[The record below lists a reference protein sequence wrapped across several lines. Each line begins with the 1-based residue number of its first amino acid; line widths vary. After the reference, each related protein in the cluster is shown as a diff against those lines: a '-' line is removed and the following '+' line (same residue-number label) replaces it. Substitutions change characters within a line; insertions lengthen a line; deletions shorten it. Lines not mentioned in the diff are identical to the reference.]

1 MVSVFRENKAHLQN
15 PLFSHY
21 HDLSPSLQ
29 KRLAHSWAPVFCEH
43 VFAKIDETPF
53 AVLYCADNGRPNFP
67 VNILLA
73 LELIKHWKDLT
84 DEELVEQASFN
95 FLVTYAVGLLNLG
108 EEALS
113 PRTLYEFRSR
123 VYQHA
128 ITSGP
133 DADLI
138 FEQFTQITRE
148 FLELTGAKVD
158 AQRMDSTFIVPN
170 IQKAGRLALA
180 YDVLYHAVKDCPNDS
195 LSEDLREVVTPNFK
209 TTLLYKTKGNG
220 LNSRLESVLALGGKL
235 REEVAGKPWEKQT
248 SIELLKRFLS
258 EQGSY
263 DAVAKQWKAKPS
275 GEISADSLQSAH
287 DADATYRKKQTQSS
301 SGYVCNIAETCNPDN
316 LAQFITAYDVAK
328 NITADTTLL
337 EERLPIL
344 KEEMPEL
351 KDLYVDGGYYSPDVV
366 KIAEQEA
373 VALHF
378 TDMTGGKCSEDKLP
392 CLAFSIKDQQIIVTC
407 PSGHAPERAA
417 YKEKKEVLSAHF
429 ERNRCLACP
438 LLLHCPIKIQ
448 KKEASLHVSRK
459 KLVAEAVRA
468 TLQGEVRTEATRMRV
483 AIEGTNSALK
493 QGQSLGELA
502 VRGINKARTVVGFK
516 MIGHNFGQL
525 LQWLRRQSAAIT
537 KAAKTIKDDVLP
549 QAQGT
554 FMPG

>member
-1 MVSVFRENKAHLQN
+1 MVAIFRENKAHLQN

-29 KRLAHSWAPVFCEH
+29 KRVANSWAPVFYEH

-67 VNILLA
+67 VNISMA

-95 FLVTYAVGLLNLG
+95 FLVTFAVGLQNLG
-108 EEALS
+108 EEALA

-123 VYQHA
+123 IYQHA
-128 ITSGP
+128 ITAGP

-138 FEQFTQITRE
+138 FEQFNQITRE

-158 AQRMDSTFIVPN
+158 AQRMDSTFIVSN

-180 YDVLYHAVKDCPNDS
+180 FDVIYHAVKDS
-195 LSEDLREVVTPNFK
+195 LDESLPDELKEVLTPNFK

-220 LNSRLESVLALGGKL
+220 LNSRLESILALGGKL
-235 REEVAGKPWEKQT
+235 LEEAAGKPWEKQT
-248 SIELLKRFLS
+248 SIDLLKRFLS

-263 DAVAKQWKAKPS
+263 DAVEKRWKAKPS
-275 GEISADSLQSAH
+275 TEISADSLQSAH

-301 SGYVCNIAETCNPDN
+301 SGYVCNIAETCSRDN
-316 LAQFITAYDVAK
+316 LAQFITAYEVEK
-328 NITADTTLL
+328 NITADTTML
-337 EERLPIL
+337 EECLPAL
-344 KEEMPEL
+344 KEAMPEL

-366 KIAEQEA
+366 KIAEQEK
-373 VALHF
+373 VTLHF
-378 TDMTGGKCSEDKLP
+378 TDMTGGKCSDGKMPCIAFAIEDQKV
-392 CLAFSIKDQQIIVTC
+392 IKSC
-407 PSGHAPERAA
+407 PAGHAPDLAV
-417 YKEKKEVLSAHF
+417 YKEKEEVLSAQF
-429 ERNRCLACP
+429 DRNRCLACP
-438 LLLHCPIKIQ
+438 MLDQCPIKIQ
-448 KKEASLHVSRK
+448 KKVASLHVKRK

-468 TLQGEVRTEATRMRV
+468 TLKGEARIEATRMRV

-493 QGQSLGELA
+493 QGQSLGELE

-525 LQWLRRQSAAIT
+525 MHWLRRRAVAIA
-537 KAAKTIKDDVLP
+537 KAAKAIKDEVLP